1 MTTNALR
8 RWSWVHTW
16 SSLVCTVFLLMLC
29 ITGLPLI
36 FHHELD
42 DLLSDHVP
50 ASVATTG
57 APKADLD
64 KVVANGMANAPGK
77 FLHFLIWDRDDP
89 NVIFLSVAEK
99 QDGPSDQNKFVRVDA
114 NTGAYLDTPD
124 FESGFLYI
132 MLKLH
137 TDMFAGLP
145 GKLFLGLM
153 GILFC
158 AAIVSGVV
166 LYAPSTRKLDFGTVR
181 TKRSRLIRWLDLHNL
196 LGAVTIVWV
205 LVVGFTGV
213 INTWADLVLKL
224 WQFDQLTE
232 MVGPF
237 KDQPIPQKVVSVQQ
251 ATQTARTKLPHM
263 TPLFIAYPG
272 TAFTSR
278 THYAIFLHGDTPVT
292 SRLLQPVLI
301 DARDGSFTDTRAL
314 PWYVTTLLLSQPL
327 HFGDYGGMPLKIVW
341 ALLDIATI
349 IVLGSG
355 VYLWVVRRRRART
368 AVHVAQVQASAT

>member
-1 MTTNALR
+1 MTTTALR

-16 SSLVCTVFLLMLC
+16 SSLVCTLFLLMLC

-50 ASVATTG
+50 ASVAPAD

-64 KVVANGMANAPGK
+64 KVVANGMLKAPGE

-89 NVIFLSVAEK
+89 NVIFLSVAK
-99 QDGPSDQNKFVRVDA
+99 APDAPSDKNRFIRVDA
-114 NTGAYLDTPD
+114 NTGGYLDAPD
-124 FESGFLYI
+124 FQSGFLYI

-205 LVVGFTGV
+205 VVVGFTGV

-237 KDQPIPQKVVSVQQ
+237 KDQPIPQKMVSVQQ
-251 ATQTARTKLPHM
+251 ATQVARAKLPHM

-341 ALLDIATI
+341 ALLDLATI
-349 IVLGSG
+349 VVLGSG
-355 VYLWVVRRRRART
+355 VYLWVVRRRRSR
-368 AVHVAQVQASAT
+368 AVALLPQPEASAT

>member
-1 MTTNALR
+1 
-8 RWSWVHTW
+8 
-16 SSLVCTVFLLMLC
+16 
-29 ITGLPLI
+29 
-36 FHHELD
+36 
-42 DLLSDHVP
+42 
-50 ASVATTG
+50 
-57 APKADLD
+57 
-64 KVVANGMANAPGK
+64 
-77 FLHFLIWDRDDP
+77 
-89 NVIFLSVAEK
+89 
-99 QDGPSDQNKFVRVDA
+99 
-114 NTGAYLDTPD
+114 
-124 FESGFLYI
+124 

-224 WQFDQLTE
+224 WQFDQLTQ

-251 ATQTARTKLPHM
+251 ATQMARAKLPHM

-301 DARDGSFTDTRAL
+301 DASDGSFTDTRAL

-349 IVLGSG
+349 LVLGSG

-368 AVHVAQVQASAT
+368 AEHVAQVQASAT

>member
-1 MTTNALR
+1 MWT
-8 RWSWVHTW
+8 
-16 SSLVCTVFLLMLC
+16 
-29 ITGLPLI
+29 
-36 FHHELD
+36 
-42 DLLSDHVP
+42 
-50 ASVATTG
+50 
-57 APKADLD
+57 
-64 KVVANGMANAPGK
+64 
-77 FLHFLIWDRDDP
+77 
-89 NVIFLSVAEK
+89 
-99 QDGPSDQNKFVRVDA
+99 
-114 NTGAYLDTPD
+114 
-124 FESGFLYI
+124 
-132 MLKLH
+132 
-137 TDMFAGLP
+137 
-145 GKLFLGLM
+145 
-153 GILFC
+153 
-158 AAIVSGVV
+158 
-166 LYAPSTRKLDFGTVR
+166 
-181 TKRSRLIRWLDLHNL
+181 
-196 LGAVTIVWV
+196 

-224 WQFDQLTE
+224 WQFDQLTQ

-237 KDQPIPQKVVSVQQ
+237 KDQPIPQKMVSVQQ
-251 ATQTARTKLPHM
+251 ATQVAREKLPTM

-301 DARDGSFTDTRAL
+301 DASDGSFTDTRAL